1 MTVFISGK
9 ITGNADYKKQFNAVA
24 KAYEKKTHFTVLNP
38 ATLPAGLD
46 NCNYV
51 DICKAMID
59 SADMVI
65 FLPNWQDS
73 KGAQLE
79 KAYCRYIDKP
89 NIDLEV
95 KIYDKL
101 LQEL

>member
-9 ITGNADYKKQFNAVA
+9 ITGNAEYKKQFNAVA
-24 KAYEKKTHFTVLNP
+24 KAYEKANFTVLNP
-38 ATLPAGLD
+38 ATLPVGLD
-46 NCNYV
+46 NCNYA

-59 SADMVI
+59 SADMVV
-65 FLPNWQDS
+65 FLPTWQDS

-95 KIYDKL
+95 KVYDKL
-101 LQEL
+101 LQGL

>member
-9 ITGNADYKKQFNAVA
+9 ITGNVDYRKQSV
-24 KAYEKKTHFTVLNP
+24 
-38 ATLPAGLD
+38 GLD
-46 NCNYV
+46 NCDYADV
-51 DICKAMID
+51 CKAMID
-59 SADMVI
+59 SADMVV

-79 KAYCRYIDKP
+79 RAYCCYVDKP

-95 KIYDKL
+95 STYEKL
-101 LQEL
+101 LQGL

>member
-24 KAYEKKTHFTVLNP
+24 KAYEKASFTVLNP
-38 ATLPAGLD
+38 ATLPAGLA
-46 NCNYV
+46 NCDYA

-73 KGAQLE
+73 KGARLE

-89 NIDLEV
+89 NIDMDVMTYEE
-95 KIYDKL
+95 L
-101 LQEL
+101 LQRL

>member
-9 ITGNADYKKQFNAVA
+9 ITGNAEYKKQFNAVA
-24 KAYEKKTHFTVLNP
+24 KAYSEKVNFTVLNP
-38 ATLPAGLD
+38 ATLPVGLD
-46 NCNYV
+46 NCDYA

-73 KGAQLE
+73 KGARLE

-95 KIYDKL
+95 KVYDEL
-101 LQEL
+101 LQGL